1 MGTTPSCHQNL
12 RLERDPR
19 KQANDVISI
28 SAAES
33 FDALNTAN
41 KRNDVPDISKG
52 LARIRQRLL
61 GHQLI
66 FTPHMKHFWILTTST
81 QLRASEDN
89 VTAISLEWLLI
100 APCAYLGGLI
110 LIMQN
115 STHD

>member
-1 MGTTPSCHQNL
+1 MNMGITPSCHQNL

-52 LARIRQRLL
+52 LACILQRLL

-66 FTPHMKHFWILTTST
+66 FHHSYEAFLDTYNINSIEGLQRAMSQQSPLNGCLSRPVHIL
-81 QLRASEDN
+81 ED
-89 VTAISLEWLLI
+89 
-100 APCAYLGGLI
+100 
-110 LIMQN
+110 
-115 STHD
+115 